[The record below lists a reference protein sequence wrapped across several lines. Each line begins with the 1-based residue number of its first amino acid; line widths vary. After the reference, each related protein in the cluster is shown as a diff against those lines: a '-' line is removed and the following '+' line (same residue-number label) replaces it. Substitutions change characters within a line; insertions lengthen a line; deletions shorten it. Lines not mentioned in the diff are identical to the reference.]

1 MRDLTRLEGARP
13 PVPPVGSAP
22 VVDPLDRVGRALELL
37 AVTSVIGVARAPD
50 VRERAWRRIRALVEE
65 IDEDATGPQD
75 VVGR

>member
-37 AVTSVIGVARAPD
+37 AVTSVIGVTGAPD

-65 IDEDATGPQD
+65 IDEGATGPQD

>member
-37 AVTSVIGVARAPD
+37 AVTSVISATGTPD

-65 IDEDATGPQD
+65 IANRGEGA
-75 VVGR
+75 